1 MAKKHSYY
9 NASIYEEAMRS
20 VRTNIQFSDIDNKNK
35 IIAITSSTPSEGKTT
50 VIYNLAKSFAENG
63 EKIVVLDFDLRAPKL
78 NVVSG
83 VESNVGLTNVITG
96 KVPIDRALIQDPSE
110 ENLHI
115 LLSGPV
121 PPNPAE
127 IMASDHVKS
136 VVNDLSNMFDY
147 VFIDTPPVGLF
158 TDASIVSTYCDGI
171 VFAIRSNKT
180 KKEEVAKALDNLKKV
195 NAKVLGAVLTFA
207 DVKEFNYKGYY

>member
-1 MAKKHSYY
+1 MAKKHNYY
-9 NASIYEEAMRS
+9 SASIYEEAMRS

-63 EKIVVLDFDLRAPKL
+63 EKVVVLDFDLRAPKL

>member
-1 MAKKHSYY
+1 MLF
-9 NASIYEEAMRS
+9 RS
-20 VRTNIQFSDIDNKNK
+20 
-35 IIAITSSTPSEGKTT
+35 
-50 VIYNLAKSFAENG
+50 
-63 EKIVVLDFDLRAPKL
+63 
-78 NVVSG
+78 
-83 VESNVGLTNVITG
+83 
-96 KVPIDRALIQDPSE
+96 QDPSE